1 MMGLFDLNKIITY
14 ERKINMYKKINDK
27 NIKEESFE
35 LLNNVFEDRLFKSGQ
50 YIDIALYGKNLY
62 IEMLRYMIETKSKN
76 WVDNLGNRY
85 IILDE
90 FLDYYLDGNG
100 NSSGDL
106 YGYVPTMEI
115 ETTLK
120 KLEIIGLIN
129 FENINSND
137 DNIAQ
142 DKIKIYLTDIVESC
156 KEYFINAILK
166 KANEHAIKQ

>member
-1 MMGLFDLNKIITY
+1 
-14 ERKINMYKKINDK
+14 MYKKINDK

-100 NSSGDL
+100 NSSGNL
-106 YGYVPTMEI
+106 YGDVQTMEI

-120 KLEIIGLIN
+120 KLEINGLII
-129 FENINSND
+129 FESFKSNND
-137 DNIAQ
+137 DFSQ
-142 DKIKIYLTDIVESC
+142 GKVKIYLMDIDESC

-166 KANEHAIKQ
+166 NVNEHVIK